1 MDWEAG
7 GAVEEVGGTFEGALA
22 GVLDL
27 VFWVVEEP
35 RMCLGGD
42 PRVADVHLIFFVV
55 Q

>member
-1 MDWEAG
+1 MEEA
-7 GAVEEVGGTFEGALA
+7 GGTFEGALA

-27 VFWVVEEP
+27 VFRVVEEP
-35 RMCLGGD
+35 RTHLGGD